1 MRALGSVVALAA
13 MVGSSALAQTV
24 DPRIS
29 AVATSI
35 PADVTVSMSSSQSTP
50 VTYVAYLFT
59 LTNGGGSAIQ
69 SISINGKTSVSS
81 ELTPAVIQGQ
91 LVNPQLPTQCAF
103 TTPTEINCDFGAEAL
118 PPGGSK
124 SFPVIVAVPQFVG
137 DPVTGQ
143 SIRFDYIARIREGKS
158 GTGSPKS
165 DGILTG
171 GAVTNV
177 VKLSTDS
184 VTSLVIKNG
193 GKFFTGNNG
202 ITSPQDT
209 FTTIVSVPALSS
221 GAYTVANVK
230 EKKPAGN
237 DPCPVQNSSCKNLV
251 DILIPDQIF
260 QPTNVTDPLNQ
271 FLLITLRLDASEVK
285 GGLNSA
291 KVFYF
296 DTTLNTYVEIFNCD
310 PWPGPGVPR
319 CIYDRKDY
327 KKGDPAVT
335 LAPGLLGDREIR
347 VIAEG
352 NGRIA
357 Y

>member
-1 MRALGSVVALAA
+1 MRALGSVVVLAS

-24 DPRIS
+24 DPKIS
-29 AVATSI
+29 STAESI
-35 PADVTVSMSSSQSTP
+35 PLDVTVRSAGTP

-69 SISINGKTSVSS
+69 AIRINGKTSVSPG
-81 ELTPAVIQGQ
+81 LTPAVIQGQ
-91 LVNPQLPTQCAF
+91 SVNPALPAQCAV
-103 TTPTEINCDFGAEAL
+103 TATQINCDFGAQVV
-118 PPGGSK
+118 PSGSSL
-124 SFPVIVAVPQFVG
+124 SFPVIVAIPQFVSG
-137 DPVTGQ
+137 PVPGQ
-143 SIRFDYIARIREGKS
+143 SIHFDYTALVREGK
-158 GTGSPKS
+158 GGGSPKS
-165 DGILTG
+165 DGSLTG

-177 VKLSTDS
+177 VQLSTDS

-209 FTTIVSVPALSS
+209 FTTTVSVPTLSL
-221 GAYTVANVK
+221 GNFTTADVK
-230 EKKPAGN
+230 ENKPGAGN
-237 DPCPVQNSSCKNLV
+237 PCPVQNSSCKNLV
-251 DILIPDQIF
+251 DILIPGQLF
-260 QPTNVTDPLNQ
+260 QPANVTDPLTQ
-271 FLLITLRLDASEVK
+271 FLLITLRLDASEVQ

-296 DTTLNTYVEIFNCD
+296 DTTVNAYVQIFNCD

-335 LAPGLLGDREIR
+335 LVPDLLGDREIR
-347 VIAEG
+347 VLAEG